1 METLAQRLK
10 HARAQKGFTQ
20 TQLAQAA
27 SVAQSDISKLERG
40 DALKTANL
48 VRIAVA
54 LNVSPTWLDTGDGPM
69 TPEESNV
76 APAPAL
82 GRSRLVPVVGH
93 VKAGPDGYLE
103 EIQYPVG
110 HGEGWVE
117 YWTKDDAAYAL
128 RIKGDSMHPRYRA
141 REFIVVT
148 PSIEA
153 QQGND
158 VVVRLHDGRKLLKML
173 NWQRSEELQ
182 LLSINDGYAP
192 MTLDV
197 ADVLSIHRVGG
208 SVPADA
214 FIETC

>member
-10 HARAQKGFTQ
+10 QARAERGFTQ

-27 SVAQSDISKLERG
+27 GVAQSDISKLERG
-40 DALKTANL
+40 DAQKTANL
-48 VRIAVA
+48 VRLAMA
-54 LNVSPTWLDTGDGPM
+54 LGVSPSWLDTGDGPM
-69 TPEESNV
+69 QPERSNV

-82 GRSRLVPVVGH
+82 GRSRLIPVVGH

-103 EIQYPVG
+103 EMEYPVG
-110 HGEGWVE
+110 HGEGCVE
-117 YWTKDDAAYAL
+117 YWTKDEAAYAL
-128 RIKGDSMHPRYRA
+128 RVKGDSMHPRYRA

-158 VVVRLHDGRKLLKML
+158 VVVRLRDGRKLLKML
-173 NWQRSEELQ
+173 NWQRAEELQ

-197 ADVLSIHRVGG
+197 LDVLSIHRVGG